1 MRVSAV
7 SRRGQVFASVCLFS
21 YLVNFGRVSFAPLV
35 EPFMRIFEVGPGTA
49 GAVASAVW
57 LGSALTRLPTG
68 WLLTR
73 VRRHHAILGMGV
85 FLVGAALFTAS
96 APSVTLVAA
105 GALLV
110 GLASGVF
117 YIAANPLVTELYPD
131 RVGWAVGIRGMS
143 SQLAAVSAPVLVG
156 VALATA
162 SWRAVFYGIAS
173 LALVATA
180 VLAVA
185 ARRTEMPEAGA
196 EDRDLLGAAREQ
208 WRLILTG
215 IALLGTTGFVWQGMF
230 NFYVSY
236 LTAVKGIPQATATT
250 LLTAVFAAG
259 VPAFFL
265 SGRLSDRFPY
275 VPYILSILGGFV
287 VAAFALTV
295 VSSLAAVAVVSLAM
309 GYVIHS
315 FFPALDTYLLAS
327 FPDRTRASAYAT
339 YSATMMLMQAPGSA
353 AFGALLDAGYG
364 YTAVIR
370 GALAGLVVVFAGMF
384 LLYRIGRVPT
394 GESGHGPE
402 SGEESPAA

>member
-1 MRVSAV
+1 VRAV

-21 YLVNFGRVSFAPLV
+21 YLVNFGRVSFAPLI
-35 EPFMRIFEVGPGTA
+35 EPFMRIFEVGPGVA

-73 VRRHHAILGMGV
+73 VPRHHAILGMGV
-85 FLVGAALFTAS
+85 LFAGAALFTAN
-96 APSVTLVAA
+96 APSVTLVAV

-117 YIAANPLVTELYPD
+117 YIAANPLVSELYPD
-131 RVGWAVGIRGMS
+131 RVGWAVGLRGMS
-143 SQLAAVSAPVLVG
+143 SQLAAVSAPILVG
-156 VALATA
+156 AALALA
-162 SWRAVFYGIAS
+162 SWRAVFYAMAA
-173 LALVATA
+173 LALVATG

-185 ARRTEMPEAGA
+185 ARRTDMPEAGA
-196 EDRDLLGAAREQ
+196 EDRNLLGAARSQ

-215 IALLGTTGFVWQGMF
+215 IALLGTTGLVWQGMF

-250 LLTAVFAAG
+250 MLTAVFAAG

-265 SGRLSDRFPY
+265 SGRLADRFPY
-275 VPYILSILGGFV
+275 IPYILGILGGFI
-287 VAAFALTV
+287 VAAFGLTV
-295 VSSLAAVAVVSLAM
+295 ASSFVTVTAVSLVM

-315 FFPALDTYLLAS
+315 FFPAIDTYILSSL
-327 FPDRTRASAYAT
+327 PDSTRASAYAT
-339 YSATMMLMQAPGSA
+339 YSAMMMLMQAPGSA
-353 AFGALLDAGYG
+353 VFGALLDAGYG

-370 GALAGLVVVFAGMF
+370 GALTGLVVVFTGMF
-384 LLYRIGRVPT
+384 LLYRVGRVPT
-394 GESGHGPE
+394 GGSDPGPE
-402 SGEESPAA
+402 AGEESAAA